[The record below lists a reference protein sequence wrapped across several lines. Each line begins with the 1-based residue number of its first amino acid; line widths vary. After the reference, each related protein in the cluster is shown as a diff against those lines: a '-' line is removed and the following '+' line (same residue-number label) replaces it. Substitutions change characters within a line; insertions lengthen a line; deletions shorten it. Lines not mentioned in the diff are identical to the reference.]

1 MHYHHIIF
9 IFQSVTHP
17 EIAARRKL
25 KKNLNKKEAK
35 KRKLDEF
42 RVSKKIKRKKMKS
55 S

>member
-1 MHYHHIIF
+1 MYP
-9 IFQSVTHP
+9 FQAVTHP

-35 KRKLDEF
+35 KRKLEDF
-42 RVSKKIKRKKMKS
+42 RVSKKINRKKHKS